1 MWEDD
6 EFYLKGVDFD
16 MNVGYTNRNMYL
28 TG

>member
-16 MNVGYTNRNMYL
+16 MNARYTNKNVNL